1 MIRPAP
7 HPELTGRSVL
17 TLMHHSAEAVEAV
30 LALSAELKATPRAD
44 WPDWLAK
51 KTVAMIFERNSTRT
65 RVAFETAT
73 TLLGGHAIYLSSGD
87 TQLGRG
93 EAIQDTALILSG
105 LVDAV
110 VLRTGPHQKV
120 VDLAEHGSIPV
131 INALTYEHHPC
142 QGLADALTLREHF
155 GDLRGLRVAY
165 VGDGNN
171 CFISL
176 AVVGVKLG
184 MDVVCACPAG
194 YEPDPG
200 LVAAIAADAAT
211 HGGSVT
217 VMSDPVEAVRGA
229 RAIYTDTWV
238 SMGDEERE
246 AERVRALGAYKVD
259 QALMDAA
266 APDVIA
272 MHPLPAHH
280 DVEISYDVLH
290 GPRSAVWQEG
300 HNRLYTQA
308 ALLTYVLGD

>member
-1 MIRPAP
+1 MIRPTP

-17 TLMHHSAEAVEAV
+17 TLRHHSPQAVEDV
-30 LALSAELKATPRAD
+30 LALSARLKATPRRD

-105 LVDAV
+105 LVDAI
-110 VLRTGPHQKV
+110 VLRTGPHQKL

-131 INALTYEHHPC
+131 INALTYDHHPC
-142 QGLADALTLREHF
+142 QGLADALTLRENF
-155 GDLRGLRVAY
+155 GDVRGLRVAY

-176 AVVGVKLG
+176 AVVGAKLG
-184 MDVVCACPAG
+184 MEITCGCPEG
-194 YEPDPG
+194 YDPDPE
-200 LVAAIAADAAT
+200 LVAAANDEAVAN
-211 HGGSVT
+211 GGWVR
-217 VMSDPVEAVRGA
+217 VMRDPVEAVADA
-229 RAIYTDTWV
+229 RAVYTDTWV

-259 QALMDAA
+259 DALMAHA
-266 APDVIA
+266 APDAIV

-280 DVEISYDVLH
+280 DVEISYGVLH

-308 ALLTYVLGD
+308 ALLSYVLAE